1 MNTQQVLDLLDL
13 SDEEGAYD
21 CEYVESDL
29 ELALSS
35 SDSDSNSE
43 GNGV

>member
-13 SDEEGAYD
+13 SDEEAAYD
-21 CEYVESDL
+21 REYAESDL
-29 ELALSS
+29 ESALSS